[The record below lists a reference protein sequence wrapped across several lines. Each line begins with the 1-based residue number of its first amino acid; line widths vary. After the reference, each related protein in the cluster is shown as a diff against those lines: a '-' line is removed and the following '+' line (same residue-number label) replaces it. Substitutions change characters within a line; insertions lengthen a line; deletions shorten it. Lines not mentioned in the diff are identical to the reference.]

1 MFLPVISLL
10 PQKFSLC
17 FTLGCCLIIGS
28 FFALKGP
35 KNQFLHMSSKKGLP
49 FTLGFIGT
57 MVGTIYFPMAVNSY
71 ILSVLFSAIQV
82 LALAYY
88 AMSCFPRGS
97 AGMKFV
103 LSDDDAMA
111 RVSKEIS
118 PNSLTA
124 DPPPPPSLASHS
136 PTLAVACL
144 PTVLKEIRFRC
155 LPRHRPL
162 PLSSSFRRY

>member
-103 LSDDDAMA
+103 LSGVTLSIMKCFGRLVADDDNETTL
-111 RVSKEIS
+111 SLSTGKI
-118 PNSLTA
+118 SLT
-124 DPPPPPSLASHS
+124 
-136 PTLAVACL
+136 
-144 PTVLKEIRFRC
+144 
-155 LPRHRPL
+155 HRP
-162 PLSSSFRRY
+162 SNRHHQGHVQAIASKGQ